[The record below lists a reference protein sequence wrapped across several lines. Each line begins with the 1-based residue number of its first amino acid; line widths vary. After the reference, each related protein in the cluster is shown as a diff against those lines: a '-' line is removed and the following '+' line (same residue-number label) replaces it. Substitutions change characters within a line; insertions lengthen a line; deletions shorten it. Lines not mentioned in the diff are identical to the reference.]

1 MGASNAGQAPSAE
14 LRFEVHDLYASY
26 AEAINDNRLEDWPDF
41 FAEGCEYRVLSRENA
56 ERSLPLAIVRA
67 ESRAMLEDRV
77 VAIRKAMTFSPHYWH
92 HIISGIRILTAD
104 DDGIGVRANYS
115 ITRTMPD
122 RLSELFQ
129 VGQYRDRL
137 VRSTDRLLFKEKIC
151 IYDSVLIPNSL
162 VFPV

>member
-1 MGASNAGQAPSAE
+1 
-14 LRFEVHDLYASY
+14 
-26 AEAINDNRLEDWPDF
+26 
-41 FAEGCEYRVLSRENA
+41 
-56 ERSLPLAIVRA
+56 
-67 ESRAMLEDRV
+67 
-77 VAIRKAMTFSPHYWH
+77 
-92 HIISGIRILTAD
+92 
-104 DDGIGVRANYS
+104 
-115 ITRTMPD
+115 MPD